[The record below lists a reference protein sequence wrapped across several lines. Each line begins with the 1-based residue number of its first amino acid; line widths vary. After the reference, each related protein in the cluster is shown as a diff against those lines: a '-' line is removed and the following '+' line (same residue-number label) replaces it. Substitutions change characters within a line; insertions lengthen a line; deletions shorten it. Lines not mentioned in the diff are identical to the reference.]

1 MKCAVN
7 RWGPG
12 TTCEKP
18 KETQATK
25 ELEAR
30 ITKMNEER
38 AMQDSIWTP
47 SPLKEKEME
56 KKSQYN

>member
-38 AMQDSIWTP
+38 ARQDSIWTP
-47 SPLKEKEME
+47 SPLKEKE